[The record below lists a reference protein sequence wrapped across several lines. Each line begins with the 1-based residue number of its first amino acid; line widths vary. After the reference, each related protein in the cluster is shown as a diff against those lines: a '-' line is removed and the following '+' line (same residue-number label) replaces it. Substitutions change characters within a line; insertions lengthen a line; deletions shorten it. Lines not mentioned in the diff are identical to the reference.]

1 MAMELDTTQTNTAQR
16 DGHAQT
22 MELHRLR
29 IPGECVVLSVR
40 MCSSAY
46 VLYSSSRCRNFRNA
60 EKMSLSGSARRETF
74 QQLF

>member
-46 VLYSSSRCRNFRNA
+46 VLFSSRCRYFRNV
-60 EKMSLSGSARRETF
+60 EKMSLSGSARREAF